1 VGSAGAAQRHPLPR
15 RPERHGGEGLLLT
28 PGRPRRHG
36 PRRRSLAS
44 LQRPRRHPHP
54 DLQQG
59 RPHRCLPNAP
69 PHDAWS
75 AIWTTGGAAEIRAAD
90 HLLGIPAAVP
100 ARYGAASS
108 VQSAGADACWT
119 PTADADAAACAP
131 AAASTTSRRTPRQC
145 GTPGSRPGGAG
156 GRRERATDQAIAPG
170 CLRPPPH
177 TVAEQPLTQPA
188 VPEAP
193 PGRAVTL
200 PADAIVLRH
209 CDGDTPGRPPTCQI
223 EGWPAACSCR

>member
-1 VGSAGAAQRHPLPR
+1 MVLVADHWPHCNDLADT
-15 RPERHGGEGLLLT
+15 LT
-28 PGRPRRHG
+28 QTC
-36 PRRRSLAS
+36 SKE
-44 LQRPRRHPHP
+44 
-54 DLQQG
+54 

-145 GTPGSRPGGAG
+145 GTPGSRPGALVGDVNAQPIK
-156 GRRERATDQAIAPG
+156 RSLQVASAL
-170 CLRPPPH
+170 LRTLWPSNLSLSEPYLRLPPVEP
-177 TVAEQPLTQPA
+177 
-188 VPEAP
+188 
-193 PGRAVTL
+193 
-200 PADAIVLRH
+200 
-209 CDGDTPGRPPTCQI
+209 
-223 EGWPAACSCR
+223 